1 MAVGAHSAGAG
12 DGVPPAPA
20 GIRHIRATHAS
31 TGDRVAWFRAPA
43 ADHVPQRT
51 VQRLPGEH
59 RQEPG
64 EEGRGGRGAHHVPTP
79 TRG

>member
-20 GIRHIRATHAS
+20 RLRHIRAPHAEA
-31 TGDRVAWFRAPA
+31 GDRPAWFGAPA
-43 ADHVPQRT
+43 ADDVPQCT

-59 RQEPG
+59 RQGPG
-64 EEGRGGRGAHHVPTP
+64 EEGRGGRCAHHVPAP
-79 TRG
+79 ARG